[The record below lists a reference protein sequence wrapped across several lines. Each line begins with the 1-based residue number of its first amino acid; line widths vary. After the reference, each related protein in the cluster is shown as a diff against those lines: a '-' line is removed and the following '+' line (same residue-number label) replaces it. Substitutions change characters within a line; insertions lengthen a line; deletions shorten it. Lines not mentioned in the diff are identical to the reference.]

1 MLRTAKEAVSA
12 GIKLSEIQRVRI
24 SSGSSE
30 EELLKQMQERPQ
42 LLEFQVDE
50 FGDYRTVKTSKLKR
64 KESGHQVHP
73 QDPNMDFYFY
83 GGGPLETEFMVR
95 RNKLMREPA

>member
-12 GIKLSEIQRVRI
+12 GITRSEIQRVSL
-24 SSGSSE
+24 SSGGSE
-30 EELLKQMQERPQ
+30 EEILEHMQERPQ
-42 LLEFQVDE
+42 LLEFQVDK
-50 FGDYRTVKTSKLKR
+50 FGDYRAVKTSTLKR

-73 QDPNMDFYFY
+73 QDHKMGSYFY

-95 RNKLMREPA
+95 RNKLI